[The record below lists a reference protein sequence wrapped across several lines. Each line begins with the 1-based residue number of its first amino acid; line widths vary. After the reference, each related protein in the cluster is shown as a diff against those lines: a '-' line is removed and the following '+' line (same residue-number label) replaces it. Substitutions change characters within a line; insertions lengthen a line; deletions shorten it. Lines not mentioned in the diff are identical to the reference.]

1 MNIYH
6 IKILFFILNISII
19 FSCKANNKFS
29 DKAGLS
35 DKSNY
40 AIVIYETNNDNLHVY
55 NTIFTD
61 DLNNRSI
68 MNLSNSDTLKFQVND
83 INYLAS
89 IRFNNDYE
97 FVIPL
102 RPNDTVL
109 IKNISRK
116 IDILSL
122 NKTGDERQI
131 EIDLYVENIMNRDNN
146 RSKLDEITNSL
157 NKAIKSKD
165 EVGIQKYSNAYYVF
179 RKNFA
184 DQFFADKP
192 IGADVANQYKNNFL
206 QLYELNSKTR
216 LYKSILQAFPNDK
229 KKQESYWVD
238 ILNFTNQINDPNL
251 IKELQSLVRIKYGTN
266 NTSTEKFNKIISDFS
281 GKIRDALINSFFEEI
296 NNPDTLRNL
305 LKLYSD
311 KEFSNPLII
320 AGVNEKLNSI
330 IVADSNKS
338 IVLRDGERYI
348 LEELI
353 HEKTNQDKIL
363 LINCWASW
371 CMPCIAEL
379 KELIPELQKEI
390 NSDIEIIY
398 LSIDT
403 DLQSWN
409 NAENKLGL
417 NNSKDSYIVANKDI
431 PYLIS
436 HQVEQVPTNFIYDKK
451 GKLIKKIVGSVTIE
465 NIRAI
470 INNVD

>member
-1 MNIYH
+1 MKTQEESQWIVAQRLLSALTIPGFNEVVY
-6 IKILFFILNISII
+6 KRFI
-19 FSCKANNKFS
+19 FSKARNYSFS
-29 DKAGLS
+29 
-35 DKSNY
+35 
-40 AIVIYETNNDNLHVY
+40 
-55 NTIFTD
+55 
-61 DLNNRSI
+61 
-68 MNLSNSDTLKFQVND
+68 
-83 INYLAS
+83 LA
-89 IRFNNDYE
+89 
-97 FVIPL
+97 
-102 RPNDTVL
+102 T
-109 IKNISRK
+109 
-116 IDILSL
+116 
-122 NKTGDERQI
+122 
-131 EIDLYVENIMNRDNN
+131 
-146 RSKLDEITNSL
+146 
-157 NKAIKSKD
+157 
-165 EVGIQKYSNAYYVF
+165 QKW
-179 RKNFA
+179 
-184 DQFFADKP
+184 
-192 IGADVANQYKNNFL
+192 L
-206 QLYELNSKTR
+206 M
-216 LYKSILQAFPNDK
+216 
-229 KKQESYWVD
+229 WVD
-238 ILNFTNQINDPNL
+238 ADDIVF
-251 IKELQSLVRIKYGTN
+251 G
-266 NTSTEKFNKIISDFS
+266 
-281 GKIRDALINSFFEEI
+281 A
-296 NNPDTLRNL
+296 
-305 LKLYSD
+305 
-311 KEFSNPLII
+311 
-320 AGVNEKLNSI
+320 EKLNSI